1 MLDVHVMNLEQ
12 QHIMIF
18 NLFITILTLFH
29 IHYSSSAESNYICV
43 HDVYSSYKV
52 KKLALNSYS
61 VVDRPPKHLENN
73 YGRYLENT
81 QRSGGIDTKS

>member
-1 MLDVHVMNLEQ
+1 MSDVHVMNLEQ

-43 HDVYSSYKV
+43 HDVYSS
-52 KKLALNSYS
+52 
-61 VVDRPPKHLENN
+61 
-73 YGRYLENT
+73 
-81 QRSGGIDTKS
+81 